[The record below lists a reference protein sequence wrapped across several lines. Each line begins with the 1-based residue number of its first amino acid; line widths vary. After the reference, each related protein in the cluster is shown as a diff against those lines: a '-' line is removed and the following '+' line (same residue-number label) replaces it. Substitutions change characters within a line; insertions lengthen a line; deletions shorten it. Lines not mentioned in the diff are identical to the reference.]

1 MPTQHSSINEKHKDY
16 LLIIAYIYLKNNQM
30 EKAITIYKALWHLFP
45 ETEGITFCLSYLYLN
60 TGQYEN
66 ALFYCDIY
74 LKNKD
79 YGLGYFIKSQSLLML
94 GRNYEAKEAIR
105 KYLR

>member
-1 MPTQHSSINEKHKDY
+1 MPALHQSISEKQKNY
-16 LLIIAYIYLKNNQM
+16 LLILAYIYLKNNQL

-66 ALFYCDIY
+66 ALFFIDIY
-74 LKNKD
+74 LENKNFD
-79 YGLGYFIKSQSLLML
+79 LGYLIKGQSLLKL
-94 GRNYEAKEAIR
+94 GRNFEAKEAVR
-105 KYLR
+105 HYLS